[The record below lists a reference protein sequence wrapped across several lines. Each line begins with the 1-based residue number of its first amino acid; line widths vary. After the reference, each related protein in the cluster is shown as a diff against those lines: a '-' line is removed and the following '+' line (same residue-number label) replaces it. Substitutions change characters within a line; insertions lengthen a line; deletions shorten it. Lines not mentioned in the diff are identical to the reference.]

1 MSGTKTETNRLG
13 EAFIKRSEKRKTED
27 LNPYGLTEEDI
38 IESDLGED
46 QKLVA
51 IRNLK
56 QLDGLTAII
65 LWGGG
70 PARNAAK
77 PFCSKVDM
85 IPYVTASSWILT
97 TKEVPWFDFIA
108 AEMSKPGEK
117 VAVMVVTKETF
128 EADSFALK
136 NEVHLARNKK
146 IPILLVVPDGT
157 PKDEVRAAIKEG
169 QGLGLLVVDL
179 EAQSEEEVLGDLR
192 RMVRNIVE

>member
-1 MSGTKTETNRLG
+1 
-13 EAFIKRSEKRKTED
+13 
-27 LNPYGLTEEDI
+27 
-38 IESDLGED
+38 
-46 QKLVA
+46 
-51 IRNLK
+51 
-56 QLDGLTAII
+56 
-65 LWGGG
+65 
-70 PARNAAK
+70 
-77 PFCSKVDM
+77 M